1 MGLFPAGSI
10 LAQIHPMFRWS
21 LLLLLISAALWA
33 QSPSR
38 VELHLRLPEK
48 HGPIGYTYRLYDLPE
63 GEYVLRHS
71 RSVRRTELWIYQKN
85 ILKESSLEKEEQ
97 STLLRVQGPA
107 QDRLLVFQQESTA
120 HEQGWIIGP
129 DMPWPFV
136 APAFW
141 NCPLLLSIEGNLD
154 QWDILWPA
162 EAKLIVEDGAQE
174 SVFFGPTKPAPLHSQ
189 LLQILPKAQVIALA
203 QREKPILNASD
214 VRYIQ
219 ALVEPF
225 SGIQPTIGLP
235 RLSVPEE
242 ERIELAFVRFTGKRF
257 CTQWTTDSLFL
268 LGKKRDERLRQI
280 QEAFRTSKQNTVEFE
295 TALAQWRFQGFG
307 DWGIAAQQERE
318 QVQDRALQFFF
329 NKRSYY
335 ADLSGNYDPLADTSS
350 LSIRA
355 KRWYLSTLDEGTQK
369 DICCQL
375 FDPENSKGPDP
386 AGLWNDLIQKGIRPM
401 IRLNYRLIAAENTL
415 QIHVEQLQQHTVDIP
430 VDLRISGSETDTVVG
445 LRISGRSDTIEVPF
459 HGSVHYLKIDPEN
472 RQPVYWLEEKN
483 DLQYLMELRDRPAKG
498 RRLELME
505 ALFGAQNSNLMRTA
519 VGIGL
524 YDDWKEIRIL
534 TLLYLNGKDPDFVA
548 LFESEIDQLART
560 DADEEVRSHAQDV
573 QMNQP

>member
-1 MGLFPAGSI
+1 M
-10 LAQIHPMFRWS
+10 
-21 LLLLLISAALWA
+21 
-33 QSPSR
+33 
-38 VELHLRLPEK
+38 
-48 HGPIGYTYRLYDLPE
+48 
-63 GEYVLRHS
+63 
-71 RSVRRTELWIYQKN
+71 RRTELRIYQKN
-85 ILKESSLEKEEQ
+85 ILKESSLGKEDQ
-97 STLLRVQGPA
+97 STLLRVRSPV
-107 QDRLLVFQQESTA
+107 QDRLLVFQQGSTA
-120 HEQGWIIGP
+120 PDQGWTIGS

-136 APAFW
+136 APASW

-162 EAKLIVEDGAQE
+162 EAQLIVEDGAQE
-174 SVFFGPTKPAPLHSQ
+174 SVFFGPTTAAPLHSQ

-214 VRYIQ
+214 IESLEGRV
-219 ALVEPF
+219 P
-225 SGIQPTIGLP
+225 SPGIQPICGLP
-235 RLSVPEE
+235 SVPLPEE
-242 ERIELAFVRFTGKRF
+242 ERIEIAFVRSIGKSF
-257 CTQWTTDSLFL
+257 CALWETDSLFL
-268 LGKKRDERLRQI
+268 LGKRRDEKLRRI
-280 QEAFRTSKQNTVEFE
+280 QETFRASRQNAAEFE
-295 TALAQWRFQGFG
+295 AALAQWRFQEYG

-318 QVQDRALQFFF
+318 QEQERELQFLF

-355 KRWYLSTLDEGTQK
+355 KRWYLSTLDEGKQK
-369 DICCQL
+369 EICCQL
-375 FDPENSKGPDP
+375 FDPENSKGPHP
-386 AGLWNDLIQKGIRPM
+386 SGLWNDLIQKGIRPM

-415 QIHVEQLQQHTVDIP
+415 QIRMEQLQEQTVDIP
-430 VDLRISGSETDTVVG
+430 VDLRISGSEMDTVVG
-445 LRISGRSDTIEVPF
+445 LRIRGRSDTIEVPF

-472 RQPVYWLEEKN
+472 RQPVLWLEEKN
-483 DLQYLMELRDRPAKG
+483 DLQYLMELRDRPTKG

-505 ALFGAQNSNLMRTA
+505 ALFGAQNSNLLRTA

-534 TLLYLNGKDPDFVA
+534 TLLYLNGKNADFVA

-560 DADEEVRSHAQDV
+560 DTDEEVRSYAQDV

>member
-10 LAQIHPMFRWS
+10 LAEIHPMFRWS
-21 LLLLLISAALWA
+21 LLLLLMSATLWA

-48 HGPIGYTYRLYDLPE
+48 DGPIGYTYRLYDLPE
-63 GEYVLRHS
+63 GDHLLKHS
-71 RSVRRTELWIYQKN
+71 GSVRRTELRIYQKN
-85 ILKESSLEKEEQ
+85 ILNDSSLDKEKQ
-97 STLLRVQGPA
+97 STLLGVRSPA
-107 QDRLLVFQQESTA
+107 KDRLFVFQQGSTA
-120 HEQGWIIGP
+120 PDQGWTIGS

-136 APAFW
+136 APASW
-141 NCPLLLSIEGNLD
+141 NCPLLLSIEGKLD
-154 QWDILWPA
+154 EWDILWPA
-162 EAKLIVEDGAQE
+162 EAQLIVEDGAQK
-174 SVFFGPTKPAPLHSQ
+174 SVFFGPTQAAPLHSQ

-214 VRYIQ
+214 IESLEGRVTS
-219 ALVEPF
+219 P
-225 SGIQPTIGLP
+225 GIQPICGLP
-235 RLSVPEE
+235 SVPLPEE
-242 ERIELAFVRFTGKRF
+242 ERIELAFVRSIGKSF
-257 CTQWTTDSLFL
+257 CTQWETDSLFL
-268 LGKKRDERLRQI
+268 LGKRRDEKLRRI
-280 QEAFRTSKQNTVEFE
+280 QETFRASKQNAAEFE
-295 TALAQWRFQGFG
+295 AALAQWRFQEYG

-318 QVQDRALQFFF
+318 QEQERELQFLF

-355 KRWYLSTLDEGTQK
+355 KRWYLSTLDEGKQK
-369 DICCQL
+369 EICCQL
-375 FDPENSKGPDP
+375 FDPENSKGPHP
-386 AGLWNDLIQKGIRPM
+386 SGLWNDLIQKGIRPM
-401 IRLNYRLIAAENTL
+401 IRLNYRLIAAQNTL
-415 QIHVEQLQQHTVDIP
+415 QIRMEQLQEQTVDVP
-430 VDLRISGSETDTVVG
+430 VDLRISGSEMDTVVG
-445 LRISGRSDTIEVPF
+445 LRIRGRSDTIEVPF

-472 RQPVYWLEEKN
+472 RQPVLWLEEKN
-483 DLQYLMELRDRPAKG
+483 DLQYLMELRDRPTKG

-505 ALFGAQNSNLMRTA
+505 ALFGAQNSNLLRTA

-534 TLLYLNGKDPDFVA
+534 TLLYLNGKDADFVA

-560 DADEEVRSHAQDV
+560 DTDEEVRSYAQDV